1 MSTSSKVAVV
11 SDPTTG
17 AVINQS
23 PNNPDWGYIKVEQ
36 STNVYDD
43 NGFLNR
49 KKVTAIISAPIAI
62 LQEADY
68 FAGQLLDG
76 NIIVQESIT
85 PWNEKN
91 PDRDL
96 KVAGATGI
104 ICRIDGQPIY
114 RKTFY
119 SEKENAKDIYLAH
132 DNVDELKR
140 AYNAEK
146 SNAIQADA
154 AFDI

>member
-1 MSTSSKVAVV
+1 MSASSKVAVV

-23 PNNPDWGYIKVEQ
+23 PNNPEWGYIKVEQ
-36 STNVYDD
+36 TTNVYDD

-49 KKVTAIISAPIAI
+49 KKVSAIISAPIVI
-62 LQEADY
+62 LQEAGY
-68 FAGQLLDG
+68 FAGQMLDG
-76 NIIVQESIT
+76 RIVVQESIT

-91 PDRDL
+91 PERDL

-104 ICRIDGQPIY
+104 ICRIEDQPIY

-119 SEKENAKDIYLAH
+119 TEKENAKDIFLAH

-140 AYNAEK
+140 AYNAERV
-146 SNAIQADA
+146 SAITADQS
-154 AFDI
+154 FDI